1 MVGVGG
7 GHGLLLATVLQS
19 HRSLQGVLFD
29 LPEVVEGAG
38 PVLEGAGVEDRCEIV
53 GGSFFGAVPPGGD
66 VYVLQQIVHD
76 WDDERA
82 SAILRNCRAAMQ
94 APARVLVIERSL
106 APDHREAMR
115 ALHIDLEMLVNVA
128 GLERTQAEYRSLFE
142 RAGLRLTSI
151 TPLRDGIG
159 FSVFEG
165 VPSP

>member
-1 MVGVGG
+1 
-7 GHGLLLATVLQS
+7 
-19 HRSLQGVLFD
+19 
-29 LPEVVEGAG
+29 
-38 PVLEGAGVEDRCEIV
+38 
-53 GGSFFGAVPPGGD
+53 
-66 VYVLQQIVHD
+66 
-76 WDDERA
+76 
-82 SAILRNCRAAMQ
+82 
-94 APARVLVIERSL
+94 
-106 APDHREAMR
+106 MR